1 LQSISASIEGSL
13 PENTARV
20 DGVDIWTT
28 GEPTRK
34 YQVLGIIRDERVQA
48 PFEMQRY
55 YHDVAAKVKQAGG
68 NGAIEA
74 YSNSQVTAIVSGSS
88 TISSGTVSAYSAG
101 NTAFGHYS
109 GTSNTVGWAAPQEH
123 HSARFIVVKY
133 L

>member
-1 LQSISASIEGSL
+1 M
-13 PENTARV
+13 NR
-20 DGVDIWTT
+20 
-28 GEPTRK
+28 
-34 YQVLGIIRDERVQA
+34 LGIINDERVQA
-48 PFEMQRY
+48 PFEMQSY

-88 TISSGTVSAYSAG
+88 TIGSGTVSAYSSG
-101 NTAFGHYS
+101 NAAFGHYS